1 MAQGPACA
9 ARYDASLC
17 HIKIMMSRRRMPGYS
32 PQSIIMVFIYSI
44 VTHSVTSELRQ
55 MRQKQD
61 QEKRD
66 LVESQRSMSSIEAAA
81 QRQYQAD
88 LKAAE
93 ESQKQRLG
101 EWVSMQFEF
110 RTIFCTSQLC
120 YCVVDKK
127 TNDSVW

>member
-1 MAQGPACA
+1 
-9 ARYDASLC
+9 
-17 HIKIMMSRRRMPGYS
+17 MS
-32 PQSIIMVFIYSI
+32 IFTVCIYSV
-44 VTHSVTSELRQ
+44 VTHSVLSELRQ

-66 LVESQRSMSSIEAAA
+66 LVDSQRSMSSIEAAA

-101 EWVSMQFEF
+101 EWVSMHLSMDILSM
-110 RTIFCTSQLC
+110 RVCAYTM
-120 YCVVDKK
+120 
-127 TNDSVW
+127 

>member
-1 MAQGPACA
+1 MFC
-9 ARYDASLC
+9 
-17 HIKIMMSRRRMPGYS
+17 IKSVVILY
-32 PQSIIMVFIYSI
+32 
-44 VTHSVTSELRQ
+44 VTAELRQ

-88 LKAAE
+88 LKAAV

-101 EWVSMQFEF
+101 EWVSMCLE
-110 RTIFCTSQLC
+110 
-120 YCVVDKK
+120 Y
-127 TNDSVW
+127 

>member
-1 MAQGPACA
+1 MFCIHYVVILYVA
-9 ARYDASLC
+9 A
-17 HIKIMMSRRRMPGYS
+17 
-32 PQSIIMVFIYSI
+32 
-44 VTHSVTSELRQ
+44 ELRQ

-81 QRQYQAD
+81 KRQYQAD

-101 EWVSMQFEF
+101 EWVSM
-110 RTIFCTSQLC
+110 C
-120 YCVVDKK
+120 
-127 TNDSVW
+127 

>member
-1 MAQGPACA
+1 
-9 ARYDASLC
+9 
-17 HIKIMMSRRRMPGYS
+17 
-32 PQSIIMVFIYSI
+32 
-44 VTHSVTSELRQ
+44 

-61 QEKRD
+61 QEKLD
-66 LVESQRSMSSIEAAA
+66 LVESQRSMTSIEAAA

-110 RTIFCTSQLC
+110 RIILCTSQLF

-127 TNDSVW
+127 TNESVWSKHSA

>member
-1 MAQGPACA
+1 
-9 ARYDASLC
+9 
-17 HIKIMMSRRRMPGYS
+17 
-32 PQSIIMVFIYSI
+32 
-44 VTHSVTSELRQ
+44 

-66 LVESQRSMSSIEAAA
+66 LVDSQRSMSSIEAAA

-101 EWVSMQFEF
+101 EWVSTHLSMDILSM
-110 RTIFCTSQLC
+110 RVCAYTM
-120 YCVVDKK
+120 
-127 TNDSVW
+127 

>member
-1 MAQGPACA
+1 
-9 ARYDASLC
+9 
-17 HIKIMMSRRRMPGYS
+17 MMH
-32 PQSIIMVFIYSI
+32 
-44 VTHSVTSELRQ
+44 TVTSELRQ

-93 ESQKQRLG
+93 QSQKQRLG
-101 EWVSMQFEF
+101 EWVSVHVE
-110 RTIFCTSQLC
+110 
-120 YCVVDKK
+120 Y
-127 TNDSVW
+127 